1 MEPQYKSGAVNTPY
15 DDVFRTMLNDCS
27 SLIIPVINEV
37 FSEQY
42 TGEEEVIF
50 SPETHFINQQDGE
63 EVKRI
68 TDGSFIIRG
77 KEEKKFLCECQ
88 STPDSSMLVRIFEY
102 STQIALD
109 QGEIIQNVLK
119 VEIPR
124 SAVIF
129 LRSNRSTP
137 DKMVIEM
144 TTPGGTVCFDVM
156 VLKTQKYS
164 IDDIFDKELLF
175 LIPFYIFSHES
186 RFEEYDADEFKLEML
201 KREFGDIVNRLDEL
215 QQKGRLSAYTRKAI
229 LEMAGKVVEN
239 IAKNFDNVK
248 EGVKSVMGG
257 KVLEYEAKTILKQG
271 IEVGREEGEKW
282 GKLEQA
288 KETAF
293 VLRDMGLEKDAIE
306 KAVNVDADQLEK
318 WFMEKP
324 VEA

>member
-1 MEPQYKSGAVNTPY
+1 MEPQYKSGVVNTPY

-27 SLIIPVINEV
+27 NLIIPVINEV

-137 DKMVIEM
+137 DKMVIAM

-186 RFEEYDADEFKLEML
+186 RFEEYDTDELKLEIL
-201 KREFGDIVNRLDEL
+201 KKEFGDIVNRLDEL

-239 IAKNFDNVK
+239 IAKNYENVK

-271 IEVGREEGEKW
+271 IEKGEKK

-293 VLRDMGLEKDAIE
+293 VLRDMGVEKDAIE

-318 WFMEKP
+318 WFKEKP

>member
-1 MEPQYKSGAVNTPY
+1 MEPQYKSSAVNTPY

-27 SLIIPVINEV
+27 CLIIPVINEV

-50 SPETHFINQQDGE
+50 PPETHFINQQDGE

-129 LRSNRSTP
+129 LRSNRATP

-144 TTPGGTVCFDVM
+144 ATPGGTVCFDVL

-164 IDDIFDKELLF
+164 IDDIFDRELLF

-186 RFEEYDADEFKLEML
+186 RFEEYDADELKLEML
-201 KREFGDIVNRLDEL
+201 KKEFGDIVNRLDEL

-239 IAKNFDNVK
+239 IAKNFENVK

-271 IEVGREEGEKW
+271 REEGEKK

>member
-1 MEPQYKSGAVNTPY
+1 MEPQYKSGVVNTPY

-27 SLIIPVINEV
+27 NLIIPVINEV

-137 DKMVIEM
+137 DKMVIAM

-186 RFEEYDADEFKLEML
+186 RFEEYDTDELKLEIL
-201 KREFGDIVNRLDEL
+201 KKEFGDIVNRLDEL

-239 IAKNFDNVK
+239 IAKNYENVK

-271 IEVGREEGEKW
+271 IEKGEKK

-318 WFMEKP
+318 WFKEKP

>member
-1 MEPQYKSGAVNTPY
+1 MEPQYKSSAVNTPY

-42 TGEEEVIF
+42 TGEEEVVL
-50 SPETHFINQQDGE
+50 SPETHYINQQDGD

-77 KEEKKFLCECQ
+77 KEEKRFLCECQ

-109 QGEIIQNVLK
+109 QGEIVGNVLK

-124 SAVIF
+124 SAVLF

-137 DKMVIEM
+137 DNMVIEM
-144 TTPGGTVCFDVM
+144 KTPGGTVCFDVM
-156 VLKTQKYS
+156 VLKAQRYS
-164 IDDIFDKELLF
+164 IDDIFDKGLLF

-186 RFEEYDADEFKLEML
+186 RFAEYDADEAKLETL
-201 KREFGDIVNRLDEL
+201 KNEYGDIVDRLDAL
-215 QQKGRLSAYTRKAI
+215 QRKGQLSAYTKKAI

-239 IAKNFDNVK
+239 IAKKFENVR

-257 KVLEYEAKTILKQG
+257 RVLEYEAKTILRQG
-271 IEVGREEGEKW
+271 IEEGIKE
-282 GKLEQA
+282 GKMEQA
-288 KETAF
+288 RETAF
-293 VLRDMGLEKDAIE
+293 ALRAMGLKKDAIE
-306 KAVNVDADQLEK
+306 KAVNVNAAQLEE
-318 WFMEKP
+318 WFLEKP
-324 VEA
+324 AEA